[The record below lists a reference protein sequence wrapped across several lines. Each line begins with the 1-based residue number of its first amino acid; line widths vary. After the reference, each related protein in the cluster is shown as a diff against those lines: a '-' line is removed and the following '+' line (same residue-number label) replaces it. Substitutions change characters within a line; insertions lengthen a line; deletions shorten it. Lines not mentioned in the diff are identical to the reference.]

1 MRPTVDR
8 KWMSRS
14 RRPCGTALFPK
25 RISATTGLCS
35 LLAACTLLAAPSFAV
50 AQVALNELVADD
62 AKATK
67 VVGDC
72 KFTEGPAWSPRGYLL
87 FSDIPNDRIVQVLP
101 DGTSKDFLNPSGK
114 ANGLAFDAKGNL
126 YLCRGGARNVAMIA
140 DSDTKELK
148 TVAGDFG
155 GKALNSP
162 NDLALDAHGG
172 LYFTDPRYGDGPAV
186 EQPTMGVYY
195 VAANGT
201 VSRVIED
208 LERPNGVLVSS
219 DGRTLYVAEPNR
231 RELYAYPILSPGNVA
246 AGRLIFRG
254 DEKTDGGGP
263 DGMALD
269 IRGNLYATYTGVVVL
284 TPAGDVVGRIPVP
297 ERPANCKFGGS
308 DRKTLYITARTG
320 LYSIPMLVEGAA
332 LPASGPLAAAA
343 KKSTPTIQLT
353 GADEPAA
360 KTKKVTAGALKLE
373 IPETWEF
380 KESTRQFREGE
391 IKVPAVEGDKDAGEI
406 VVFFFGQGGAGG
418 VQANIDRWVGQ
429 FEEKGRASKVTAGK
443 TTQGDFTLVE
453 LSGTYKK
460 PIGPPIAGQS
470 KSMPGWRMLGA
481 IVATEAGAYFVK
493 FDGPD
498 KTVTASGKAFRAA
511 LGVVTDS
518 EKPAEK
524 KAE

>member
-1 MRPTVDR
+1 MASALIVLTV
-8 KWMSRS
+8 SS
-14 RRPCGTALFPK
+14 PAL
-25 RISATTGLCS
+25 
-35 LLAACTLLAAPSFAV
+35 
-50 AQVALNELVADD
+50 AQVALTELVSAD
-62 AKATK
+62 AQATK

-72 KFTEGPAWSPRGYLL
+72 KFTEGPIWSPRGYLL
-87 FSDIPNDRIVQVLP
+87 FSDIPNDRIVQVMP

-126 YLCRGGARNVAMIA
+126 YLCRGGARNVAMM
-140 DSDTKELK
+140 SDPDTRELK
-148 TVAGDFG
+148 TVAGDFE
-155 GKALNSP
+155 GKAFNSP

-186 EQPTMGVYY
+186 EQPVMGVYY

-201 VSRVIED
+201 ITRIIED
-208 LERPNGVLVSS
+208 LERPNGVLVSP

-231 RELYAYPILSPGNVA
+231 RELYAYPILSPGIVA
-246 AGRLIFRG
+246 AGRLLFRA

-269 IRGNLYATYTGVVVL
+269 VRGNLYATYAGIVVL
-284 TPAGDVVGRIPVP
+284 TPAGDLVGRIPVP

-308 DRKTLYITARTG
+308 DHKTLYITARTS

-332 LPASGPLAAAA
+332 LPAVGPLAAAA
-343 KKSTPTIQLT
+343 PKAAPRIQLT
-353 GADEPAA
+353 GAEEPAA
-360 KTKKVTAGALKLE
+360 KTKEFTAGNLKLD
-373 IPETWEF
+373 IPEGWDA
-380 KESTRQFREGE
+380 KESSRPMRAAE
-391 IKVPAVEGDKDAGEI
+391 IKVPAVEGDKEAGEI

-418 VQANIDRWVGQ
+418 IQANIDRWVGQ

-470 KSMPGWRMLGA
+470 KPMPGWRVLGA
-481 IVATEAGAYFVK
+481 IVSTKAGPYFVK

-498 KTVTASGKAFRAA
+498 KTVTASAKAFRTAI
-511 LGVVTDS
+511 GVVPDT
-518 EKPAEK
+518 EKPVEKQAE
-524 KAE
+524 